1 MNRQICKDKSVSLRS
16 CFKFKKEFFKL
27 QPSLVV
33 KIENKEVE
41 TRLLD
46 LAQRSEN
53 LRPLMKNIA
62 GIFAYST
69 EENFK
74 NEGRPDKWTEL
85 SESTI
90 KQRTK
95 HNQWPGMILQVSGQL
110 ASSVNTYYD
119 DTSAIISSNLA
130 YAAIHQ
136 LGGETGRNKTAE
148 IPARPYLKLTDNDF
162 EEILHVC
169 ENFLT

>member
-1 MNRQICKDKSVSLRS
+1 MSNDPI
-16 CFKFKKEFFKL
+16 EI
-27 QPSLVV
+27 
-33 KIENKEVE
+33 KIDNKEVE
-41 TRLLD
+41 TKLLD
-46 LAQRSEN
+46 LAQKSEN

-74 NEGRPDKWTEL
+74 EEGRPKWENL
-85 SESTI
+85 KDSTI

-95 HNQWPGMILQVSGQL
+95 RTQWPGMILQVTGQL

-119 DTSAIISSNLA
+119 NDSAIIGSNLA

-136 LGGETGRNKTAE
+136 LGGQAGRNKTAE

-162 EEILHVC
+162 EEILHTC

>member
-1 MNRQICKDKSVSLRS
+1 MSEPI
-16 CFKFKKEFFKL
+16 EIKL
-27 QPSLVV
+27 D
-33 KIENKEVE
+33 NKEVE
-41 TRLLD
+41 SRLLD
-46 LAQRSEN
+46 LAKRSEN

-95 HNQWPGMILQVSGQL
+95 NKQWPGMILQVSGQL

-119 DTSAIISSNLA
+119 NDSAVIGSNLK

-136 LGGETGRNKTAE
+136 LGGQAGRNKSVE
-148 IPARPYLKLTDNDF
+148 IPARPYLKLTDDDF
-162 EEILHVC
+162 DEIITSIRNHLDYQNHQ
-169 ENFLT
+169 